1 MTAVSQTGYVARDS
15 DKTAHLEKLTCKL
28 AHVTLISC
36 SVVVPQ
42 SADVRMGRPPLLFCG
57 FFIRFPHKKQ
67 GEHFTF
73 LKKILIIKFAAKLL
87 PPLRLSR
94 FWKKK
99 T

>member
-42 SADVRMGRPPLLFCG
+42 SADVRMGRPPFLFCG

-67 GEHFTF
+67 SEHFTF
-73 LKKILIIKFAAKLL
+73 LK
-87 PPLRLSR
+87 R
-94 FWKKK
+94 FL
-99 T
+99 